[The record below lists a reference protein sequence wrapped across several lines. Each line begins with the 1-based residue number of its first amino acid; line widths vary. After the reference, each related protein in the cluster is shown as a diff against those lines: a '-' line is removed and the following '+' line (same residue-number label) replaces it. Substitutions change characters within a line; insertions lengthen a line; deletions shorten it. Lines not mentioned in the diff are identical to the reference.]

1 MLKDA
6 NKLGERSML
15 ASPLQIDGTSL
26 VVNFGHGGRFAV
38 PPDGDFELTIRS
50 GFDRE
55 IVKVTAQAG
64 DVLRI
69 QRAQSGT
76 AARAWGLG
84 SCVEIEPTAG
94 NFCAAVMLC
103 AGPQIELSP
112 GQVCMSECVCLTLTA
127 DGRISNVEVAG
138 C

>member
-6 NKLGERSML
+6 NKLGERSAL
-15 ASPLQIDGTSL
+15 ASPLQIDAASL
-26 VVNFGHGGRFAV
+26 AVVFGHGGRFAV
-38 PPDGDFELTIRS
+38 PPGGDYELTIRS
-50 GFDRE
+50 GFERE

-64 DVLRI
+64 DVLQI
-69 QRAQSGT
+69 QRAQAGT
-76 AARAWGLG
+76 VARAWGQG

-103 AGPQIELSP
+103 AGPQIEIAP
-112 GQVCMSECVCLTLTA
+112 GQVCMSDCVCLTLTA